1 MRSGQ
6 EEKIGSTLMGAP
18 SSMNWKNIK
27 YEKNSTILTYSHTSI
42 PSHTSDFLHLLQAEE
57 LVKKKFPERIIHFNK
72 LLEESPFLCENLET
86 VHSDLKIPVPEPLIV
101 NK

>member
-1 MRSGQ
+1 MESYKGTVK
-6 EEKIGSTLMGAP
+6 EM
-18 SSMNWKNIK
+18 
-27 YEKNSTILTYSHTSI
+27 
-42 PSHTSDFLHLLQAEE
+42 AEE

-86 VHSDLKIPVPEPLIV
+86 VHSDLKIPVPEPIVV